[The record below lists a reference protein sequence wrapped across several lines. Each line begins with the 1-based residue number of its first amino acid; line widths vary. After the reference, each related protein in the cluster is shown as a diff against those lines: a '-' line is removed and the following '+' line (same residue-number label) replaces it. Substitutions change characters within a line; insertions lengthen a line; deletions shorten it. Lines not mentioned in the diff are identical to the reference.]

1 MMTDIHGQA
10 QALLPRCIEDRRWF
24 HQHAELSFQEFETA
38 AYIEQALQEIPGLML
53 SRPTAT
59 SVMAVL
65 KTGKPG
71 RCLAIRADI
80 DALPIRE
87 ANELPYRSCHEGAM
101 HACGHDGHAAIL
113 LNAVRLLAARRE
125 ELAGELRFIFQHA
138 EETPPGGAVEVI
150 RAGVLEGVDE
160 VFGLHLTSTLPTGKF
175 GVCSGVLTSATDRF
189 EIEIAGKGGHSSMPQ
204 ECVDPIVVGAQIIMG
219 LQTVL
224 SRAIKPSDMAVL
236 SVCQAQAGSAYN
248 IIPGSMHLT
257 GSVRSYDEAVRQTAE
272 QRIRA
277 ISEGIAASAGAKVA
291 VDYVRGYDS
300 IHNDPALTA
309 WARDMIAQC
318 FGAEAVQE
326 LAPIPPGDDF
336 CYYDQVCPGFF
347 LELGAANAAKG
358 SDAPHHNA
366 RYRLDEEALAYGLE
380 YTAELLFRRCRI
392 D

>member
-1 MMTDIHGQA
+1 MTDIHSQA
-10 QALLPRCIEDRRWF
+10 QALLPRCIADRRWF

-38 AYIEQALQEIPGLML
+38 AYIEKALEEIPGLAL

-65 KTGKPG
+65 KTGRPG

-80 DALPIRE
+80 DALPIDE
-87 ANELPYRSCHEGAM
+87 ANQLPYRSCNQGAM

-113 LNAVRLLAARRE
+113 LNAVRLLATRRE

-189 EIEIAGKGGHSSMPQ
+189 EIEITGKGGHSSMPQ

-224 SRAIKPSDMAVL
+224 SRSIKPSDMAVL
-236 SVCQAQAGSAYN
+236 SVCQANAGSAYN

-277 ISEGIAASAGAKVA
+277 ISQGIAEAAGARVE
-291 VDYVRGYDS
+291 VDYIRGYDS
-300 IHNDPALTA
+300 IYNDPALTQ
-309 WARDMIAQC
+309 WARELIAQQ
-318 FGAEAVQE
+318 FGPEAVQE
-326 LAPIPPGDDF
+326 LTPIAPGDDF

-347 LELGAANAAKG
+347 LELGAADPAKG

-366 RYRLDEEALAYGLE
+366 RYRLDEDALAYGLE
-380 YTAELLFRRCRI
+380 YTAALLARRCRI

>member
-1 MMTDIHGQA
+1 MTDIRSQA
-10 QALLPRCIEDRRWF
+10 RALLPRCIEDRRWF

-38 AYIEQALQEIPGLML
+38 DYIEKALAEIPGLRL
-53 SRPTAT
+53 SRPTPT

-65 KTGKPG
+65 KTGRPG
-71 RCLAIRADI
+71 RCLAIRADV
-80 DALPIRE
+80 DALPIQE
-87 ANELPYRSCHEGAM
+87 ANELPYRSCHAGAM

-113 LNAVRLLAARRE
+113 LNAVRLLAAMGD
-125 ELAGELRFIFQHA
+125 ELSGELRFIFQHA

-189 EIEIAGKGGHSSMPQ
+189 EIEITGKGGHSSMPQ
-204 ECVDPIVVGAQIIMG
+204 ECVDPIVVGAQIILG

-224 SRAIKPSDMAVL
+224 SRSIKPSDMAVL
-236 SVCQAQAGSAYN
+236 SVCQANAGSAYN
-248 IIPGSMHLT
+248 IIPGAMHLT
-257 GSVRSYDEAVRQTAE
+257 GSVRSYDETVRQTAE
-272 QRIRA
+272 RRIRE
-277 ISEGIAASAGAKVA
+277 ICQGIAASAGASVA
-291 VDYVRGYDS
+291 VEYVRGYDS
-300 IHNDPALTA
+300 IHNDPALTV
-309 WARDMIAQC
+309 WARDMIARC
-318 FGAEAVQE
+318 FGDEAVYE
-326 LAPIPPGDDF
+326 LAPIAPGDDF

-366 RYRLDEEALAYGLE
+366 RYRLDEDALLYGLE
-380 YTAELLFRRCRI
+380 YTAQLLSRRCRI